1 MQGGQQHFW
10 AYIKE
15 LKGLFSASFFLVV
28 LPLHVCYFLGKGKR
42 HCINRS
48 FRLCLCC
55 SCLAL
60 FRLYLH
66 LLRRFVFFFYFERV
80 DVCVPACL
88 CRFFAC
94 MGWPACIGGVP
105 LKFDLQKV
113 EHTKPLPCLCLNG
126 YCPFLMGILHFLIP
140 LFAFSLALF
149 FGKPFPFLYA
159 T

>member
-28 LPLHVCYFLGKGKR
+28 LPLHVCYFWGKAKG
-42 HCINRS
+42 IA
-48 FRLCLCC
+48 LT
-55 SCLAL
+55 AL
-60 FRLYLH
+60 FVCV
-66 LLRRFVFFFYFERV
+66 FVVPVWPSSDSNSTSSGALCFFYFERV